1 IWKRRVTEH
10 QKKMMKYLKYVLN
23 DHFVIV
29 CLFLLGALG
38 YAYSEMLKS
47 VSTDFA
53 YGKVLAWIVF
63 SSLIF
68 IGNLATLIQPADSVF
83 LLQKEAEMEGYFKK
97 AKSYSLIL
105 PLIVIGFISAAVMPL
120 LVATSSFA
128 FSDWIVFF
136 ASMVLIKE
144 VE

>member
-1 IWKRRVTEH
+1 MSIIAIWKRRVTEH

-63 SSLIF
+63 SSLI
-68 IGNLATLIQPADSVF
+68 LDRKSV
-83 LLQKEAEMEGYFKK
+83 
-97 AKSYSLIL
+97 
-105 PLIVIGFISAAVMPL
+105 V
-120 LVATSSFA
+120 
-128 FSDWIVFF
+128 
-136 ASMVLIKE
+136 
-144 VE
+144 